1 MKGHAFRENA
11 RAGRDRTPRHDG
23 RGLIVSPNRMRTS
36 STSTE
41 QTLKQRSTAAGK
53 ISDTQSRLASCTDFM
68 LANPERIALFLDVD
82 GTLIELAATPEAVI
96 VPDGLIAL
104 LQRLALGLDGAMAI
118 VTGRLIS
125 DIDHLL
131 SPLRLAAAGVH
142 GAEMR
147 LEPDQ
152 EIERV
157 TAGLPDEIVQTMRR
171 LALDI
176 PGVIAEPKGGGLALH
191 YRLAPAAERS
201 ILATLTAV
209 IERHAGAFELV
220 PGKKIFEVVPSGLSK
235 GTALAKLA
243 ALPTF
248 RDRVPIM
255 IGDDIG
261 DEAAFAVAE
270 GRHGFGLRVAGEYY
284 HPETADFSGPK
295 AVMSWLDQLA
305 RRLGGSDKLRS
316 LS

>member
-1 MKGHAFRENA
+1 M
-11 RAGRDRTPRHDG
+11 
-23 RGLIVSPNRMRTS
+23 
-36 STSTE
+36 E
-41 QTLKQRSTAAGK
+41 QALKPRSTAADK
-53 ISDTQSRLASCTDFM
+53 ISDMPSRLASCTDFA
-68 LANPERIALFLDVD
+68 LANPSRCALFLDVD
-82 GTLIELAATPEAVI
+82 GTLIELAPTPEAVI

-125 DIDHLL
+125 DIDLLL

-147 LEPDQ
+147 LDPDE

-157 TAGLPDEIVQTMRR
+157 TAGLPDEIVQTMRK

-191 YRLAPAAERS
+191 YRLAPDAEGDL
-201 ILATLTAV
+201 LAVLTAV
-209 IERHAGAFELV
+209 LARHAGAFELV

-235 GTALAKLA
+235 GTALARLA
-243 ALPTF
+243 ALPAF
-248 RDRVPIM
+248 RDRIPIM
-255 IGDDIG
+255 IGDDVG

-270 GRHGFGLRVAGEYY
+270 GLNGFGLRVAGEHY
-284 HPETADFSGPK
+284 HPESADFSDPM
-295 AVMSWLDQLA
+295 AVRSWLDQFA
-305 RRLGGSDKLRS
+305 RRLGGVEPLRS
-316 LS
+316 RT

>member
-1 MKGHAFRENA
+1 M
-11 RAGRDRTPRHDG
+11 
-23 RGLIVSPNRMRTS
+23 
-36 STSTE
+36 
-41 QTLKQRSTAAGK
+41 KQRSTATDRIPEA
-53 ISDTQSRLASCTDFM
+53 TSRLAACTDFV
-68 LANPERIALFLDVD
+68 LSNPGRYALFLDVD
-82 GTLIELAATPEAVI
+82 GTLIELADTPEAVI

-147 LEPDQ
+147 LDPDL

-157 TAGLPDEIVQTMRR
+157 TAGLPDEIIQTMRK

-191 YRLAPAAERS
+191 YRLAPDAERE
-201 ILATLTAV
+201 ILAALTAA
-209 IERHAGAFELV
+209 IERHAGALELV

-243 ALPTF
+243 TLPAF
-248 RDRVPIM
+248 RNRIPIM
-255 IGDDIG
+255 IGDDVG
-261 DEAAFAVAE
+261 DEPAFAVAE
-270 GRHGFGLRVAGEYY
+270 GLKGFGLRVAGEH
-284 HPETADFSGPK
+284 HPPDIADFPGPS
-295 AVMSWLDQLA
+295 AVMCWLDQLSH
-305 RRLGGSDKLRS
+305 RLPAAGKLHS

>member
-1 MKGHAFRENA
+1 M
-11 RAGRDRTPRHDG
+11 
-23 RGLIVSPNRMRTS
+23 
-36 STSTE
+36 
-41 QTLKQRSTAAGK
+41 KQRSTAADRVP
-53 ISDTQSRLASCTDFM
+53 DTRSHLASCTDFA
-68 LANPERIALFLDVD
+68 LANPGRIALFLDVD
-82 GTLIELAATPEAVI
+82 GTLIELADTPETVI

-104 LQRLALGLDGAMAI
+104 LQRLALGLDGAMAF

-125 DIDHLL
+125 DIDHILA
-131 SPLRLAAAGVH
+131 PLRLSAAGVH

-157 TAGLPDEIVQTMRR
+157 TAALPDEITQTMRK

-191 YRLAPAAERS
+191 YRLAPQAERD
-201 ILATLTAV
+201 ILAALTAA
-209 IERHAGAFELV
+209 IGRHAGAFELV

-243 ALPTF
+243 ALPAF
-248 RDRVPIM
+248 QDRIPIM
-255 IGDDIG
+255 IGDDVG
-261 DEAAFAVAE
+261 DEPAFAVAE
-270 GRHGFGLRVAGEYY
+270 GLGGFGLRVAGEHH
-284 HPETADFSGPK
+284 HPDIADFSGPS
-295 AVMSWLDQLA
+295 AVMVWLDTLA
-305 RRLGGSDKLRS
+305 RRLAAPEQLRS